1 LNDPKNS
8 EQQTSVTITVH
19 DTNIPVI
26 IDSGASAN
34 VLDKNTFHRIYN
46 GPQHTIKLSD
56 SRVKLFSYG
65 AFTPLPVLG
74 KFDAMVTT
82 PAVSGETAS
91 STNAQFIVV
100 NTIDSGCLLG
110 KSTAIALG
118 LLRVGQLSGSILNA
132 VTMQSNVEVGTRTF
146 CRKTLCR
153 KTFCR
158 KTFCRTDTLPTDVL
172 PNGRFAE
179 RTFCRTDILPIGQFG
194 ERTIN
199 LPKIEMLFRQNVW
212 DCDSFLNSVIINH

>member
-1 LNDPKNS
+1 MELLHHFRYWENS
-8 EQQTSVTITVH
+8 MPWLRFQLF
-19 DTNIPVI
+19 PV
-26 IDSGASAN
+26 
-34 VLDKNTFHRIYN
+34 KQPH
-46 GPQHTIKLSD
+46 
-56 SRVKLFSYG
+56 
-65 AFTPLPVLG
+65 LPMPNLY
-74 KFDAMVTT
+74 
-82 PAVSGETAS
+82 
-91 STNAQFIVV
+91 IVV

-118 LLRVGQLSGSILNA
+118 LLRVGQLSGSTLNA

-158 KTFCRTDTLPTDVL
+158 TDTLPTDVL

-179 RTFCRTDILPIGQFG
+179 RTFCRTVILPIGQFA